1 MRHPSRFPRV
11 FALFA
16 LAGAAG
22 LSAFLA
28 VACASTYLAP
38 EQESCRLMREQIREK
53 QDLDARVKALA
64 KEASKYRKQGDT
76 AAAASAE
83 TRLRGL
89 TETQRYLKES
99 LDRNSESCSPT
110 LKESS
115 PVLDPARRHSE
126 KP

>member
-1 MRHPSRFPRV
+1 MPHSSRFLRV
-11 FALFA
+11 FALFTMT
-16 LAGAAG
+16 GMVG

-64 KEASKYRKQGDT
+64 KEASKSRKQGDT

-83 TRLRGL
+83 ARLRGL
-89 TETQRYLKES
+89 MENQRYLKES

-110 LKESS
+110 LKEGS
-115 PVLDPARRHSE
+115 PVLDPARRHLE
-126 KP
+126 NP